1 MPKDNDWKKRLGV
14 VFSTN
19 PDFDYQEEEVPQ
31 PQLLENSRQP
41 LRLNIERKGRG
52 GKTVTVVSGFV
63 GPDGDLQAL
72 CRTLKSRCGT
82 GGSVK
87 DGLILIQGDK
97 RSVLL
102 PLLHSLGYTGAR

>member
-1 MPKDNDWKKRLGV
+1 M

-19 PDFDYQEEEVPQ
+19 PDYNYAEPEAEQ
-31 PQLLENSRQP
+31 PLLVESARQP
-41 LRLNIERKGRG
+41 LRVNIERKGRG

-63 GPDGDLQAL
+63 GPDADLQSL
-72 CRTLKSRCGT
+72 CRTLKARCGV

-97 RSVLL
+97 RERLRSLL
-102 PLLHSLGYTGAR
+102 PELGYTNTR